1 MTSTSSPAPRPAPSG
16 RRCLRSPS
24 PIAAAVALLALVVT
38 GTWHPLA
45 AQEADDGDA
54 RHPAAAHWDGAI
66 QLPAAELGVVVDLA
80 PGPSGWRGEVD
91 IPAQGVTDRSLS
103 GVSVSGDSVRFELSG
118 VPGDPTFHGRVA
130 GDTLSGD
137 FSQGGQTF
145 PFRLTRGGPPELEK
159 EGPPEAMSTEEALA
173 SFDSLARA
181 ALESFRVPGA
191 AVAIVRDGE
200 VVHASGYGVRDRAS
214 GAPVTPTTAMPIGS
228 STKAFTSLLVG
239 MLVEEG
245 LLAWNEPVRTWLP
258 DFRLHNDYATDEATP
273 VDLLTHRTGLPRH
286 DLVWYGS
293 EFSRSEI
300 YHRLRHLEPSA
311 AFRTTFQY
319 NNLMYLTAGYLAGR
333 VTDSSW
339 EALVRSRILE
349 PLGMDRTTL
358 DLQGLRDAPEAA
370 VGYREE
376 DGGGVDE
383 SGRPGELVAMD
394 YRELDA
400 MGPAGSINS
409 TVRDMAQWVKLQLNA
424 GAVDGTRLASAATV
438 QKTHQPE
445 TVVEGGIFS
454 ALLKQPEMPYLM
466 YGLGWF
472 VQPYRGHRM
481 IHHGG
486 NIDGF
491 SALVSF
497 LPDED
502 LGIVVLANR
511 NATSLPT
518 VLALGAYDRLL
529 GLDPVD
535 WSGRYRKVQ
544 DRIESAQ
551 QAGRELEEINR
562 KEGTRPSHELR
573 DYAGLY
579 RNPGY
584 GDLRVELRGD
594 SLVARYH
601 ELSVALDHWHH
612 DVFRGRLAEPFDA
625 EFRFQF
631 RTNLRGDVD
640 EVAVPLEPAVAPI
653 SFERR
658 PPEELADREAL
669 RRYEG
674 RYELEGMGL
683 AVRVSL
689 RNGTLTLDVP
699 GQPTY
704 ELVPYR
710 AHEFDLG
717 DQEGYSVRFRVDEG
731 QVRELLLIQPNG
743 VFRASPVEEQGG
755 PEGDAPAESGR

>member
-1 MTSTSSPAPRPAPSG
+1 MSSRFERGRRPAPIG
-16 RRCLRSPS
+16 PGTRAM
-24 PIAAAVALLALVVT
+24 AAMSAALLALAAT
-38 GTWHPLA
+38 GTWSPVA
-45 AQEADDGDA
+45 AQEADEEGA
-54 RHPAAAHWDGAI
+54 RHPAAGHWDGAI

-80 PGPSGWRGEVD
+80 PGADGWRGEVD
-91 IPAQGVTDRSLS
+91 IPAQGVSDRSLT
-103 GVSVSGDSVRFELSG
+103 GVSVSDDSVRFGLSG
-118 VPGDPTFHGRVA
+118 VPGDPTFHGVVA
-130 GDTLSGD
+130 GDTLAGE
-137 FSQGGQTF
+137 FIQGGQSF
-145 PFRLTRGGPPELEK
+145 PFRLLRDGPPELAK
-159 EGPPEAMSTEEALA
+159 EAPPEAMSTEEALA

-200 VVHASGYGVRDRAS
+200 VVHAAGYGVRNRET
-214 GAPVTPTTAMPIGS
+214 GAPVTPETAMPIGS

-239 MLVEEG
+239 MLVEDG

-258 DFRLHNDYATDEATP
+258 DFRLDNDYATDEATP

-286 DLVWYGS
+286 DLIWYGS
-293 EFSRSEI
+293 DFSRSEI

-311 AFRTTFQY
+311 GFRTTFQY
-319 NNLMYLTAGYLAGR
+319 NNLMYLTAGYLAGQ
-333 VTDSSW
+333 VSGSSW
-339 EALVRSRILE
+339 ESLVRSRILE
-349 PLGMDRTTL
+349 PLGMERTTL
-358 DLQGLRDAPEAA
+358 SVQGLRHAPEVA

-376 DGGGVDE
+376 TGED
-383 SGRPGELVAMD
+383 GRPGELVPMD
-394 YRELDA
+394 YREIDA

-409 TVRDMAQWVKLQLNA
+409 TVRDMAEWVRLQLN
-424 GAVDGTRLASAATV
+424 GGVIRGTRLASAATV
-438 QKTHQPE
+438 KKTHQPE

-497 LPDED
+497 LPDEG
-502 LGIVVLANR
+502 LGIVVLTNR
-511 NATSLPT
+511 NGTSLPT

-529 GLDPVD
+529 GLDPID

-562 KEGTRPSHELR
+562 KAGTRPSHELS

-579 RNPGY
+579 RHPGY

-594 SLVARYH
+594 SLVARYN

-631 RTNLRGDVD
+631 RANLRGDVD
-640 EVAVPLEPAVAPI
+640 EVAVPLEPAVGPI
-653 SFERR
+653 TFERQ
-658 PPEELADREAL
+658 PPEELADPGEL
-669 RRYEG
+669 RRYAG

-683 AVRVSL
+683 TVTVAARE
-689 RNGTLTLDVP
+689 GTLTLDVP

-710 AHEFDLG
+710 AHEFDLA
-717 DQEGYSVRFRVDEG
+717 DQEGYSVRFRMEDGRV
-731 QVRELLLIQPNG
+731 QELLMIQPNG
-743 VFRASPVEEQGG
+743 VFRATPVEE
-755 PEGDAPAESGR
+755 